1 MPSFVNP
8 IHTNANAL
16 NSGTKNEV
24 KDTKNAPK
32 SASKDFNKIL
42 NQKISKDKTAPK
54 ENPNALKATP
64 KDAKEDAKELEKTP
78 TPHHQHAQNLA
89 KDQQAPTLKDLLN
102 HKKTTAS
109 HEAQHE
115 THEPTLKDLLNHKKT
130 TASHEAQ
137 HETHEMHETNPKTPN
152 ETLNKNEKKPNGV
165 ASNAHQA
172 NLTNKNPLTPTNH
185 ANNAIKNPTA
195 PTHNAKEPK
204 TLKDIHALSQ
214 KHDLNAS
221 NIQVGTPLEKKETPL
236 NASDQLALKTTQTSI
251 NHTLAKND
259 SKNTANLS
267 SVLQSLEKK
276 ESHNKERT
284 TPPSNEKKTPP
295 LREALQMNAI
305 KRDKTLSK
313 KKPEKT
319 PTKTQTT
326 AATPENAPKIPLKTP
341 PLMPLIGANPPN
353 DNAPTPLEKEEK
365 AKEVSENKEKTK
377 ESNNSAQS
385 AQNAQASDKTS
396 ENKSAAPK
404 ETIKHFTQQLKQ
416 EIQEYKPPM
425 SRISMDLFPKELGK
439 VEVTIQKVGK
449 NLKVSV
455 ISHNNSLQTFLDN
468 QQDLKNS
475 LNALGFEGVDLS
487 FSQDSSK
494 EQPKEP
500 LREPFKEQESTP
512 LKENALKS
520 YQENTDNENK
530 ETSMQI
536 TLYA

>member
-1 MPSFVNP
+1 MPSPVNP
-8 IHTNANAL
+8 IHTNTNAL
-16 NSGTKNEV
+16 NGGAKNEV

-32 SASKDFNKIL
+32 STSKDFSKIL

-54 ENPNALKATP
+54 ESPNHSAL
-64 KDAKEDAKELEKTP
+64 KDAKALEKTP
-78 TPHHQHAQNLA
+78 TLNHQHAQNLA

-102 HKKTTAS
+102 HQKTTAP
-109 HEAQHE
+109 HETQHE
-115 THEPTLKDLLNHKKT
+115 THEAN
-130 TASHEAQ
+130 
-137 HETHEMHETNPKTPN
+137 ETNPKTPN
-152 ETLNKNEKKPNGV
+152 ETLNKNEKKPNEV
-165 ASNAHQA
+165 ASNAHQT
-172 NLTNKNPLTPTNH
+172 NLPNKNPITPTNH
-185 ANNAIKNPTA
+185 ANNANKTPTT

-204 TLKDIHALSQ
+204 TLKDIQTLSQ

-221 NIQVGTPLEKKETPL
+221 NIQAATTPENKNPL
-236 NASDQLALKTTQTSI
+236 NASDQLALKTTQTPT

-259 SKNTANLS
+259 AKNTANLS

-276 ESHNKERT
+276 ESQNKEHAN
-284 TPPSNEKKTPP
+284 PQNSEKKTPP
-295 LREALQMNAI
+295 LKEALQMNAI

-313 KKPEKT
+313 KNSEKT
-319 PTKTQTT
+319 PTKTQAKNQPT
-326 AATPENAPKIPLKTP
+326 APSATPENAPKIPLKTP
-341 PLMPLIGANPPN
+341 PLMPLIGANPPPN
-353 DNAPTPLEKEEK
+353 DNIPTPLEKEEK
-365 AKEVSENKEKTK
+365 TKEISDNKEKTK
-377 ESNNSAQS
+377 ETNSNAQS
-385 AQNAQASDKTS
+385 AQNTQVSDKTS
-396 ENKSAAPK
+396 DNKSIAPK
-404 ETIKHFTQQLKQ
+404 ETIKHFAQQLKQ

-425 SRISMDLFPKELGK
+425 SKISMDLFPKELGK

-494 EQPKEP
+494 EQQAPKDQP
-500 LREPFKEQESTP
+500 KEPFKEQELTP
-512 LKENALKS
+512 LKESVLKS
-520 YQENTDNENK
+520 YQENTDHENQ

>member
-1 MPSFVNP
+1 MPSPVNP
-8 IHTNANAL
+8 IHTNASANASTL
-16 NSGTKNEV
+16 INSGAKKE
-24 KDTKNAPK
+24 DTKNAPK
-32 SASKDFNKIL
+32 SASKDFSKIL
-42 NQKISKDKTAPK
+42 NQKISKDKTASK
-54 ENPNALKATP
+54 EDPNALKATP
-64 KDAKEDAKELEKTP
+64 KDAKENAKTLEKTP
-78 TPHHQHAQNLA
+78 TLPYQHAQNPA
-89 KDQQAPTLKDLLN
+89 KDQQAHTLKDWLN

-115 THEPTLKDLLNHKKT
+115 THE
-130 TASHEAQ
+130 
-137 HETHEMHETNPKTPN
+137 HETNPKTPN
-152 ETLNKNEKKPNGV
+152 ETLNKNGKKPNEV
-165 ASNAHQA
+165 TSNAHQT
-172 NLTNKNPLTPTNH
+172 NLPNKNPITPNH
-185 ANNAIKNPTA
+185 ANKTPTT
-195 PTHNAKEPK
+195 PTHSAKEPK
-204 TLKDIHALSQ
+204 TLKDIQTLSQ

-221 NIQVGTPLEKKETPL
+221 NIQAATTPENKTPL
-236 NASDQLALKTTQTSI
+236 NASDHLALKTTQTPT
-251 NHTLAKND
+251 NHTLTKND
-259 SKNTANLS
+259 AKNTANLS

-276 ESHNKERT
+276 EPQNKEHA
-284 TPPSNEKKTPP
+284 TPQNNEKKTPP
-295 LREALQMNAI
+295 LKEALQMNAI

-319 PTKTQTT
+319 PIHAKTQIATPS
-326 AATPENAPKIPLKTP
+326 ATPENTPKIPLKTP
-341 PLMPLIGANPPN
+341 PLMPLIGANPPPN
-353 DNAPTPLEKEEK
+353 DNIPTPLEKEEK
-365 AKEVSENKEKTK
+365 TQEVSDNKEKTK
-377 ESNNSAQS
+377 ETNSSAQS
-385 AQNAQASDKTS
+385 AQNTQASDKIS
-396 ENKSAAPK
+396 DNKSIAPK

-439 VEVTIQKVGK
+439 VEVTIQKMGK

-494 EQPKEP
+494 EQEKEQ
-500 LREPFKEQESTP
+500 LRELFKEQESSP

-520 YQENTDNENK
+520 YQENTDHENQ

>member
-1 MPSFVNP
+1 MPSPVNP

-16 NSGTKNEV
+16 NSGAKNEV

-32 SASKDFNKIL
+32 SASKDFSKIL
-42 NQKISKDKTAPK
+42 NQKISKDKTASK
-54 ENPNALKATP
+54 ENPSTLKDTP
-64 KDAKEDAKELEKTP
+64 KDAKALEKTP
-78 TPHHQHAQNLA
+78 TLPHQHAQNPA
-89 KDQQAPTLKDLLN
+89 KDQQAPTLKDWLN
-102 HKKTTAS
+102 HQKTTAP
-109 HEAQHE
+109 HETQHE
-115 THEPTLKDLLNHKKT
+115 THEAN
-130 TASHEAQ
+130 
-137 HETHEMHETNPKTPN
+137 ETNPKTPN
-152 ETLNKNEKKPNGV
+152 ETLNKNGKKPNGV
-165 ASNAHQA
+165 TSNAHQT
-172 NLTNKNPLTPTNH
+172 NLPNKNPITPNH
-185 ANNAIKNPTA
+185 ANNAIKTPTT

-204 TLKDIHALSQ
+204 TLKDIQTLSQ

-221 NIQVGTPLEKKETPL
+221 NIQAATTPENKTPL
-236 NASDQLALKTTQTSI
+236 NASDQLALKTTPKNPTTNPTTI
-251 NHTLAKND
+251 KND
-259 SKNTANLS
+259 AKNTANLS

-276 ESHNKERT
+276 DPHNKEHA
-284 TPPSNEKKTPP
+284 TPPNNEKKTPP
-295 LREALQMNAI
+295 LKEALEMNAI

-319 PTKTQTT
+319 PIHAKTQTT
-326 AATPENAPKIPLKTP
+326 APSIVPENAPKIPLKTP
-341 PLMPLIGANPPN
+341 PLMPLTGANPPN
-353 DNAPTPLEKEEK
+353 DNIPTPLEKEETT
-365 AKEVSENKEKTK
+365 KEVSENKEKAK
-377 ESNNSAQS
+377 ETNNSAQS

-396 ENKSAAPK
+396 ENKSVTPK

-439 VEVTIQKVGK
+439 VEVIIQKVGK

-494 EQPKEP
+494 EQPKEQ
-500 LREPFKEQESTP
+500 LRELFKEQESSP
-512 LKENALKS
+512 LKESVLKS
-520 YQENTDNENK
+520 YQENTDHENK

>member
-8 IHTNANAL
+8 IHTNASTNANANTNAL
-16 NSGTKNEV
+16 INSGAKSGV

-32 SASKDFNKIL
+32 SASKDFSKIL

-54 ENPNALKATP
+54 ENPNALKASP
-64 KDAKEDAKELEKTP
+64 KDTKEDAKELEKTP
-78 TPHHQHAQNLA
+78 TPHHQHAQNLV

-115 THEPTLKDLLNHKKT
+115 MHEN
-130 TASHEAQ
+130 
-137 HETHEMHETNPKTPN
+137 HETNPKTPN
-152 ETLNKNEKKPNGV
+152 ETLNKNEKKPNEV
-165 ASNAHQA
+165 ASNAHQT
-172 NLTNKNPLTPTNH
+172 NLPNKNPLTPTNH
-185 ANNAIKNPTA
+185 AIKNPTA
-195 PTHNAKEPK
+195 PTHNAKDPK
-204 TLKDIHALSQ
+204 TLKDIQTLSQ

-221 NIQVGTPLEKKETPL
+221 NIQAATTPENKNPL
-236 NASDQLALKTTQTSI
+236 NASDHLALKTTQTPT
-251 NHTLAKND
+251 NQTLAKND
-259 SKNTANLS
+259 AKNTANLS

-276 ESHNKERT
+276 EPHNKEHA
-284 TPPSNEKKTPP
+284 TPQNNEKKTPP
-295 LREALQMNAI
+295 LKEALQMNAI

-326 AATPENAPKIPLKTP
+326 AQAATPENAPKIPLKTP
-341 PLMPLIGANPPN
+341 PLMPLIGANPPPN
-353 DNAPTPLEKEEK
+353 DNIPTPLEK
-365 AKEVSENKEKTK
+365 KETTKEASDNKEKTK
-377 ESNNSAQS
+377 ETNSS
-385 AQNAQASDKTS
+385 AQNAQNTQASDKTS
-396 ENKSAAPK
+396 DNKSIAPK
-404 ETIKHFTQQLKQ
+404 EMIKHFTQQLKQ

-494 EQPKEP
+494 EQPKEQ

>member
-8 IHTNANAL
+8 IHTNTNASAL
-16 NSGTKNEV
+16 NSGAKNGV
-24 KDTKNAPK
+24 KDTKNDPK
-32 SASKDFNKIL
+32 SASKDFSKIL

-64 KDAKEDAKELEKTP
+64 KDTKENAKELEKTP

-115 THEPTLKDLLNHKKT
+115 IHKN
-130 TASHEAQ
+130 
-137 HETHEMHETNPKTPN
+137 HETNPKTPN
-152 ETLNKNEKKPNGV
+152 ETLNKNEKKPNEITSSV
-165 ASNAHQA
+165 HQT

-185 ANNAIKNPTA
+185 AIKSPAT
-195 PTHNAKEPK
+195 PTHNAKDPK
-204 TLKDIHALSQ
+204 TLKDIQTLSQ

-221 NIQVGTPLEKKETPL
+221 NIQVSAPLEKKETPL

-259 SKNTANLS
+259 AKNTANLS

-276 ESHNKERT
+276 ESHNKEHA

-313 KKPEKT
+313 KKSEKT

-326 AATPENAPKIPLKTP
+326 APSATPENAPKIPLKTP

-353 DNAPTPLEKEEK
+353 DNAPTLLEKEEK
-365 AKEVSENKEKTK
+365 TKEVSENKEKTK

-385 AQNAQASDKTS
+385 AQNTQASDKTS

-500 LREPFKEQESTP
+500 LRESFKEQELTP

>member
-1 MPSFVNP
+1 MPSPINP
-8 IHTNANAL
+8 IHTNTNANAL
-16 NSGTKNEV
+16 NSGAKNE
-24 KDTKNAPK
+24 DTKNAPK
-32 SASKDFNKIL
+32 SASKDFSKIL

-64 KDAKEDAKELEKTP
+64 KNAKEGAKEDAKKLEKTP

-109 HEAQHE
+109 HEAQNE
-115 THEPTLKDLLNHKKT
+115 THEN
-130 TASHEAQ
+130 
-137 HETHEMHETNPKTPN
+137 HETNPKTPN

-165 ASNAHQA
+165 ASGAHQA

-195 PTHNAKEPK
+195 PTHNAKDPK
-204 TLKDIHALSQ
+204 TLKDIQTLSQ

-236 NASDQLALKTTQTSI
+236 NASDQLALKTMQTSI

-326 AATPENAPKIPLKTP
+326 AQAATPENAPKIPLKTP

-377 ESNNSAQS
+377 ESTNS
-385 AQNAQASDKTS
+385 AQNAQNIQASDKAS

-416 EIQEYKPPM
+416 EIQEYKPPI

-494 EQPKEP
+494 EQPKEQ
-500 LREPFKEQESTP
+500 LRESFKEQESTP

>member
-1 MPSFVNP
+1 MPSPVNP
-8 IHTNANAL
+8 IHTNASANTNAL
-16 NSGTKNEV
+16 NSGAKNE
-24 KDTKNAPK
+24 DTKNAPK
-32 SASKDFNKIL
+32 SASKDFSKIL

-64 KDAKEDAKELEKTP
+64 QDAKEGAKEDAKKLEKTP
-78 TPHHQHAQNLA
+78 TLHPQHAKDFA

-102 HKKTTAS
+102 HQKTTAS

-115 THEPTLKDLLNHKKT
+115 T
-130 TASHEAQ
+130 
-137 HETHEMHETNPKTPN
+137 HETNPKTPN
-152 ETLNKNEKKPNGV
+152 ETLNKNEKKPNV
-165 ASNAHQA
+165 VTSNAHQA

-195 PTHNAKEPK
+195 PTHNAKESK
-204 TLKDIHALSQ
+204 TLKDIQTLSQ

-221 NIQVGTPLEKKETPL
+221 NIQATTTPENKTPL

-259 SKNTANLS
+259 AKNTANLS

-276 ESHNKERT
+276 ESPNKEHA
-284 TPPSNEKKTPP
+284 TPPNNEKKTPP
-295 LREALQMNAI
+295 LKEALQMNAI

-313 KKPEKT
+313 KKSEKT
-319 PTKTQTT
+319 PTKAQTT
-326 AATPENAPKIPLKTP
+326 APSITPENAPKIPLKTP
-341 PLMPLIGANPPN
+341 PLMPLIGANPPPN
-353 DNAPTPLEKEEK
+353 DNPPTLLEKEETI
-365 AKEVSENKEKTK
+365 KESNDNKEKTK

-396 ENKSAAPK
+396 ENKSVTPK

-425 SRISMDLFPKELGK
+425 SRISMDLFPRELGK
-439 VEVTIQKVGK
+439 VEVVIQKVGK

-494 EQPKEP
+494 EQPKEQ
-500 LREPFKEQESTP
+500 LRELFKEQELTP

-520 YQENTDNENK
+520 YQENTDHENQ

>member
-1 MPSFVNP
+1 MPSPVNP
-8 IHTNANAL
+8 IHTNASAL
-16 NSGTKNEV
+16 NSGAKNEV

-32 SASKDFNKIL
+32 SASKDFSKIL

-54 ENPNALKATP
+54 ESPNPNALKATP
-64 KDAKEDAKELEKTP
+64 KDAKEDAKALEKNP
-78 TPHHQHAQNLA
+78 TLPYQHAQNLA
-89 KDQQAPTLKDLLN
+89 KDQQAPTLKDWLN

-115 THEPTLKDLLNHKKT
+115 THEAN
-130 TASHEAQ
+130 
-137 HETHEMHETNPKTPN
+137 ETNPKTPN
-152 ETLNKNEKKPNGV
+152 ETLNKNGKKPNGV
-165 ASNAHQA
+165 TSNAHQT

-185 ANNAIKNPTA
+185 ANHDIKTPTT

-204 TLKDIHALSQ
+204 TLKDIQTLSQ

-221 NIQVGTPLEKKETPL
+221 NIQATTTPENKTPL
-236 NASDQLALKTTQTSI
+236 NASDHLALKTTQTPT

-259 SKNTANLS
+259 AKNTANLS

-276 ESHNKERT
+276 EPQNKEHT
-284 TPPSNEKKTPP
+284 IPQNNEKKTPP
-295 LREALQMNAI
+295 LKEALQMNAI

-326 AATPENAPKIPLKTP
+326 APSITPENAPKIPLKTP
-341 PLMPLIGANPPN
+341 PLMPLIGANPPPN
-353 DNAPTPLEKEEK
+353 DNIPTPLEKEETTKEASDNKEK
-365 AKEVSENKEKTK
+365 AKETNS
-377 ESNNSAQS
+377 SAQS

-396 ENKSAAPK
+396 ENKSTAPK

-494 EQPKEP
+494 EQQASKDQPKE
-500 LREPFKEQESTP
+500 LFKEQELTP

-520 YQENTDNENK
+520 YQENTDNENQ

>member
-1 MPSFVNP
+1 MPSPINP
-8 IHTNANAL
+8 IHTNASTNANANASTL
-16 NSGTKNEV
+16 INSGAKNGV

-32 SASKDFNKIL
+32 SASKDFSKIL

-54 ENPNALKATP
+54 ENPSALKATP
-64 KDAKEDAKELEKTP
+64 KNSKEGAKEDAKELEKTP
-78 TPHHQHAQNLA
+78 TPHPQHAQNLA

-115 THEPTLKDLLNHKKT
+115 IHKN
-130 TASHEAQ
+130 
-137 HETHEMHETNPKTPN
+137 HETNPKTPN

-165 ASNAHQA
+165 ASSAHQA

-195 PTHNAKEPK
+195 LTHNAKDSK
-204 TLKDIHALSQ
+204 TLKDIQTLSQ

-221 NIQVGTPLEKKETPL
+221 NIQVSAPLEKKETPL

-259 SKNTANLS
+259 AKNTANLS

-319 PTKTQTT
+319 PTKTQTI
-326 AATPENAPKIPLKTP
+326 AQAVTPENAPKIPLKTP

-365 AKEVSENKEKTK
+365 TKEVSENKEKTK
-377 ESNNSAQS
+377 ESTNSTQS
-385 AQNAQASDKTS
+385 VQNAQASDKAS

-500 LREPFKEQESTP
+500 LRESFKDQELTP

>member
-1 MPSFVNP
+1 MPSPVNP

-16 NSGTKNEV
+16 NSGAKNEV

-32 SASKDFNKIL
+32 SASKDFSKIL
-42 NQKISKDKTAPK
+42 NQKISKDKTASK
-54 ENPNALKATP
+54 EDPNASKVTP
-64 KDAKEDAKELEKTP
+64 KDAKTLEKTP
-78 TPHHQHAQNLA
+78 TLPHQHAQNLA
-89 KDQQAPTLKDLLN
+89 KDQQAPTLKDMLN
-102 HKKTTAS
+102 HPKTTAP
-109 HEAQHE
+109 HETQHE
-115 THEPTLKDLLNHKKT
+115 THEAN
-130 TASHEAQ
+130 
-137 HETHEMHETNPKTPN
+137 ETNPKTPN
-152 ETLNKNEKKPNGV
+152 ETLNKNEKKPNEV
-165 ASNAHQA
+165 TSNAHQT
-172 NLTNKNPLTPTNH
+172 NLPSKNPITPTNR
-185 ANNAIKNPTA
+185 ANNTIKTPTT
-195 PTHNAKEPK
+195 PTHNAKDPK
-204 TLKDIHALSQ
+204 TLKDIQTLSQ

-221 NIQVGTPLEKKETPL
+221 NIQAATTPENKTPL
-236 NASDQLALKTTQTSI
+236 NASDHLALKTTQTPT

-259 SKNTANLS
+259 AKNTANLS

-276 ESHNKERT
+276 ESHNKEHAN
-284 TPPSNEKKTPP
+284 PQNNEKKTPP
-295 LREALQMNAI
+295 LKEALQMNAI

-326 AATPENAPKIPLKTP
+326 APSITPENAPKIPLKTP

-353 DNAPTPLEKEEK
+353 DNPPTPLEKEEK
-365 AKEVSENKEKTK
+365 TKEISDNKEKTK
-377 ESNNSAQS
+377 ETNSNAQS
-385 AQNAQASDKTS
+385 AQNTQASDKTS
-396 ENKSAAPK
+396 ENKSVTPK

-439 VEVTIQKVGK
+439 VEVIIQKVGK

-494 EQPKEP
+494 EQPKEQ
-500 LREPFKEQESTP
+500 LRELFKEQESTP

-520 YQENTDNENK
+520 YQENTDHENK

>member
-1 MPSFVNP
+1 MPSPVNP
-8 IHTNANAL
+8 IHTNASTNANAL
-16 NSGTKNEV
+16 NSGAKNEV
-24 KDTKNAPK
+24 KDAKNAPK
-32 SASKDFNKIL
+32 SASKDFSKIL

-54 ENPNALKATP
+54 ESPNPNALKATP
-64 KDAKEDAKELEKTP
+64 KDAKEDAKALEKTP
-78 TPHHQHAQNLA
+78 TPQPPHAQNPA
-89 KDQQAPTLKDLLN
+89 KDQQAPTLKDWLN
-102 HKKTTAS
+102 HKKTS

-115 THEPTLKDLLNHKKT
+115 THEY
-130 TASHEAQ
+130 
-137 HETHEMHETNPKTPN
+137 ETNPKTPN
-152 ETLNKNEKKPNGV
+152 ETLNKNEKKSNGV
-165 ASNAHQA
+165 TSNAHQT
-172 NLTNKNPLTPTNH
+172 NLASKNPLTPTNH
-185 ANNAIKNPTA
+185 ANNAIKTPTT

-204 TLKDIHALSQ
+204 TLKDIQTLSQ

-221 NIQVGTPLEKKETPL
+221 NIQAATTPENKTPL
-236 NASDQLALKTTQTSI
+236 NASDHLALKTTQTPT

-259 SKNTANLS
+259 AKNTANLS

-276 ESHNKERT
+276 EAPNKEHA
-284 TPPSNEKKTPP
+284 TPPNNEKKTPP
-295 LREALQMNAI
+295 LKEALQMNAI

-319 PTKTQTT
+319 PIHAKTQTT
-326 AATPENAPKIPLKTP
+326 AQATTPENAPKIPLKTP
-341 PLMPLIGANPPN
+341 PLMPLTGANPPPN
-353 DNAPTPLEKEEK
+353 DNIPTPLEKEEK
-365 AKEVSENKEKTK
+365 TQEISDNKEKTK
-377 ESNNSAQS
+377 ETNSSAQS
-385 AQNAQASDKTS
+385 AQNTQASDKTS
-396 ENKSAAPK
+396 DNKSIAPK

-425 SRISMDLFPKELGK
+425 SKISMDLFPKELGK
-439 VEVTIQKVGK
+439 VEVIIQKVGK

-494 EQPKEP
+494 EQQAPKDQP
-500 LREPFKEQESTP
+500 KEPFKEQELSP

-520 YQENTDNENK
+520 YQENTDNEHQ

>member
-1 MPSFVNP
+1 MPSPINP

-16 NSGTKNEV
+16 NSGAKNE
-24 KDTKNAPK
+24 DTKNAPK
-32 SASKDFNKIL
+32 SASKDFSKIL
-42 NQKISKDKTAPK
+42 NQKISKDKTASK
-54 ENPNALKATP
+54 EDPNASKVTP
-64 KDAKEDAKELEKTP
+64 KDAKALEKTP
-78 TPHHQHAQNLA
+78 TLPHQHAQDFA
-89 KDQQAPTLKDLLN
+89 KDQQAPTLKDWLN

-115 THEPTLKDLLNHKKT
+115 IHEN
-130 TASHEAQ
+130 
-137 HETHEMHETNPKTPN
+137 HETNPKTPN

-165 ASNAHQA
+165 ISNAHQA

-185 ANNAIKNPTA
+185 AIKNPTA
-195 PTHNAKEPK
+195 PTHNAKDPK
-204 TLKDIHALSQ
+204 TLKDIQTLSQ

-221 NIQVGTPLEKKETPL
+221 NIQATTPLEKKETPL
-236 NASDQLALKTTQTSI
+236 KTSDQLALKTMQTSI

-259 SKNTANLS
+259 TKNTANLS

-326 AATPENAPKIPLKTP
+326 AQAVTPENAPKIPLKTP

-365 AKEVSENKEKTK
+365 TKEASENKEKTK
-377 ESNNSAQS
+377 ESTNSTQNT
-385 AQNAQASDKTS
+385 QNAQSSDKTS
-396 ENKSAAPK
+396 DKSTTPK

-439 VEVTIQKVGK
+439 VEVVIQKVGK

-475 LNALGFEGVDLS
+475 LNALGFDGVDLS

-494 EQPKEP
+494 EQPKEQ

>member
-1 MPSFVNP
+1 MPSPVNP
-8 IHTNANAL
+8 LHTNANAL
-16 NSGTKNEV
+16 NGGAKNEV
-24 KDTKNAPK
+24 KDAKNAPK
-32 SASKDFNKIL
+32 SASKDFSKIL

-54 ENPNALKATP
+54 ESPNHSTLKDAP
-64 KDAKEDAKELEKTP
+64 KDAKALEKTP
-78 TPHHQHAQNLA
+78 TLPYQHAQNLA
-89 KDQQAPTLKDLLN
+89 KDQQAPTLKDWLN
-102 HKKTTAS
+102 HPKTHPTAP

-115 THEPTLKDLLNHKKT
+115 THEAN
-130 TASHEAQ
+130 
-137 HETHEMHETNPKTPN
+137 ETDPKTPN
-152 ETLNKNEKKPNGV
+152 ETLSKNEKKPNEV
-165 ASNAHQA
+165 TSNAHQA
-172 NLTNKNPLTPTNH
+172 NLTNKNPITPNH
-185 ANNAIKNPTA
+185 ANNANNANKTPTT
-195 PTHNAKEPK
+195 PTHSSKEPK
-204 TLKDIHALSQ
+204 TLKDIQTLSQ

-221 NIQVGTPLEKKETPL
+221 NIQAAALLEKKETPL
-236 NASDQLALKTTQTSI
+236 SANDHLALKTTQASI
-251 NHTLAKND
+251 NHTPAKND
-259 SKNTANLS
+259 AKNTANLS

-276 ESHNKERT
+276 EPQNKEHAN
-284 TPPSNEKKTPP
+284 PQNSEKKTPP
-295 LREALQMNAI
+295 LKEALQMNAI

-319 PTKTQTT
+319 PIHAKTQTT
-326 AATPENAPKIPLKTP
+326 APSATPENAPKIPLKML

-365 AKEVSENKEKTK
+365 TKEVSENKEKTK
-377 ESNNSAQS
+377 ETNNSAQS
-385 AQNAQASDKTS
+385 AQNTQASDKTS
-396 ENKSAAPK
+396 ENKSIAPK
-404 ETIKHFTQQLKQ
+404 ETIKHFAQQLKQ

-425 SRISMDLFPKELGK
+425 SKISMDLFPKELGK

-494 EQPKEP
+494 EQPKEQP
-500 LREPFKEQESTP
+500 KESFKEQELTP

-520 YQENTDNENK
+520 YQENTDHEHQ

>member
-1 MPSFVNP
+1 MPSPVNP

-16 NSGTKNEV
+16 NSGAKNEV
-24 KDTKNAPK
+24 KDAKNAPK
-32 SASKDFNKIL
+32 SASKDFSKIL

-64 KDAKEDAKELEKTP
+64 QDAKENAKALEKTP
-78 TPHHQHAQNLA
+78 TLNHQHAQNPA
-89 KDQQAPTLKDLLN
+89 KDQQAPTLKDWLN
-102 HKKTTAS
+102 HQKTTAS

-115 THEPTLKDLLNHKKT
+115 THEAN
-130 TASHEAQ
+130 
-137 HETHEMHETNPKTPN
+137 ETNPKTPN
-152 ETLNKNEKKPNGV
+152 ETLNKNGKKPNEV
-165 ASNAHQA
+165 TSSAHQA

-195 PTHNAKEPK
+195 PTHNAKDPK
-204 TLKDIHALSQ
+204 TLKDIQTLSQ

-221 NIQVGTPLEKKETPL
+221 NIQAATTLENKTPL

-259 SKNTANLS
+259 AKNTANLS

-276 ESHNKERT
+276 ESHNKERA
-284 TPPSNEKKTPP
+284 TPPNNEKKTPP
-295 LREALQMNAI
+295 LKEALPMNAI

-313 KKPEKT
+313 KKSEKT
-319 PTKTQTT
+319 QTKTQTT
-326 AATPENAPKIPLKTP
+326 APSIAPENAPKIPLKTP
-341 PLMPLIGANPPN
+341 PLMPLIGANPPLN
-353 DNAPTPLEKEEK
+353 DNPPTLLEKEEK
-365 AKEVSENKEKTK
+365 TQEASDNKEKAK
-377 ESNNSAQS
+377 ETSNSAQS
-385 AQNAQASDKTS
+385 AQNAQASDKAS
-396 ENKSAAPK
+396 ENKNTAPK

-439 VEVTIQKVGK
+439 VEVVIQKVGK

-494 EQPKEP
+494 EQPKEQ
-500 LREPFKEQESTP
+500 LRELFKEQESSP

-520 YQENTDNENK
+520 YQENTDNENQ

-536 TLYA
+536 TLYAWF

>member
-1 MPSFVNP
+1 MPSPVNP

-16 NSGTKNEV
+16 NGGAKNEV
-24 KDTKNAPK
+24 KDAKNAPK
-32 SASKDFNKIL
+32 STSKDFSKIL

-64 KDAKEDAKELEKTP
+64 KDAKENAKTLEKTP
-78 TPHHQHAQNLA
+78 TPTHQHAQNLA
-89 KDQQAPTLKDLLN
+89 KDQQAPTLKDWLN
-102 HKKTTAS
+102 HKKTTVS
-109 HEAQHE
+109 HETQHE
-115 THEPTLKDLLNHKKT
+115 THEAN
-130 TASHEAQ
+130 
-137 HETHEMHETNPKTPN
+137 ETNPKTPN

-165 ASNAHQA
+165 TSNAHQT
-172 NLTNKNPLTPTNH
+172 NLPNKNPITPTNH
-185 ANNAIKNPTA
+185 ANNAIKNPTT

-204 TLKDIHALSQ
+204 TLKDIQALSQ

-221 NIQVGTPLEKKETPL
+221 NIQAATTPENKTPL
-236 NASDQLALKTTQTSI
+236 NASDQLALKTTQTPT

-259 SKNTANLS
+259 AKNTANLS

-276 ESHNKERT
+276 EAQNKEHT
-284 TPPSNEKKTPP
+284 NPLNNEKKTPP
-295 LREALQMNAI
+295 LKEALQMNAI

-313 KKPEKT
+313 KKSEKT
-319 PTKTQTT
+319 QTKTQTT
-326 AATPENAPKIPLKTP
+326 APSIAPENAPKIPLKTP
-341 PLMPLIGANPPN
+341 PLMPLIGANPPPN
-353 DNAPTPLEKEEK
+353 DNIPTPLEKEETTKEVSDNKEK
-365 AKEVSENKEKTK
+365 AKETS
-377 ESNNSAQS
+377 SSAQS

-396 ENKSAAPK
+396 ENKSVTPK

-439 VEVTIQKVGK
+439 VEVIIQKVGK

-494 EQPKEP
+494 EQPKEQ
-500 LREPFKEQESTP
+500 LRELFKEQESSP
-512 LKENALKS
+512 LRENALKS
-520 YQENTDNENK
+520 YQENTDHENQ

>member
-1 MPSFVNP
+1 MPSPVNP
-8 IHTNANAL
+8 IHTNASAL
-16 NSGTKNEV
+16 NSGAKNEV

-32 SASKDFNKIL
+32 SASKDFSKIL

-54 ENPNALKATP
+54 ENPNALKTTP
-64 KDAKEDAKELEKTP
+64 KNSKEGAKEDAKKLEKTP
-78 TPHHQHAQNLA
+78 TLQPQHAQNPA
-89 KDQQAPTLKDLLN
+89 KDQQAPTLKDWLN

-115 THEPTLKDLLNHKKT
+115 KN
-130 TASHEAQ
+130 
-137 HETHEMHETNPKTPN
+137 HETNPKTPN

-165 ASNAHQA
+165 ISNAHQI
-172 NLTNKNPLTPTNH
+172 NLPSKNPITPTNR
-185 ANNAIKNPTA
+185 ANNAIKTSTT
-195 PTHNAKEPK
+195 PTHNAKDPK
-204 TLKDIHALSQ
+204 TLKDIQVLSQ

-221 NIQVGTPLEKKETPL
+221 NIQAATTPENKNPL
-236 NASDQLALKTTQTSI
+236 NASDQLALKTTQAPT
-251 NHTLAKND
+251 NNTLAKND
-259 SKNTANLS
+259 AKNTANLS

-276 ESHNKERT
+276 EPHNKEHAN
-284 TPPSNEKKTPP
+284 PQNNEKKTPP
-295 LREALQMNAI
+295 LKEALQMNAI

-319 PTKTQTT
+319 PTKAQTT
-326 AATPENAPKIPLKTP
+326 APSITPENAPKIPLKTP
-341 PLMPLIGANPPN
+341 PLMPLIGANPPPN
-353 DNAPTPLEKEEK
+353 DNPPTPLEKEETT
-365 AKEVSENKEKTK
+365 KEASDNNKEKTK

-385 AQNAQASDKTS
+385 AQNAQVSDKTS
-396 ENKSAAPK
+396 ENKSTTPK

-439 VEVTIQKVGK
+439 VEVVIQKVGK

-494 EQPKEP
+494 EQPKEQP
-500 LREPFKEQESTP
+500 KEQLRELFKEQESSP

-520 YQENTDNENK
+520 YQENTDNENQ

>member
-8 IHTNANAL
+8 IHTNASANANAL
-16 NSGTKNEV
+16 NGGAKNEV
-24 KDTKNAPK
+24 KEAKNAPK
-32 SASKDFNKIL
+32 SASKDFSKIL
-42 NQKISKDKTAPK
+42 NQKISKDKSAPK
-54 ENPNALKATP
+54 ENPSALKATP
-64 KDAKEDAKELEKTP
+64 KDTKENAKELEKTP
-78 TPHHQHAQNLA
+78 TPHHQHAQDLA

-102 HKKTTAS
+102 HQKTTVS

-115 THEPTLKDLLNHKKT
+115 T
-130 TASHEAQ
+130 
-137 HETHEMHETNPKTPN
+137 HETNPKTPN

-172 NLTNKNPLTPTNH
+172 NLTNKNSLTPTNH
-185 ANNAIKNPTA
+185 ANKNPTA
-195 PTHNAKEPK
+195 PTHNAKDPK
-204 TLKDIHALSQ
+204 TLKDIQTLSQ

-259 SKNTANLS
+259 AKNTANLS

-284 TPPSNEKKTPP
+284 TLPHNEKKTPP

-305 KRDKTLSK
+305 KKDKTLSK

-319 PTKTQTT
+319 PTKIQTT
-326 AATPENAPKIPLKTP
+326 APSATPENAPKIPLKTL

-365 AKEVSENKEKTK
+365 AKEVGENKEKTK
-377 ESNNSAQS
+377 ESTNSTQS
-385 AQNAQASDKTS
+385 AQNTQANDKTS

-425 SRISMDLFPKELGK
+425 SKISMDLFPKELGK

-494 EQPKEP
+494 EHPKEP
-500 LREPFKEQESTP
+500 LRELFKEQELTP

>member
-1 MPSFVNP
+1 MPSPVNP

-16 NSGTKNEV
+16 NSGAKNE
-24 KDTKNAPK
+24 DTKNAPK
-32 SASKDFNKIL
+32 SASKDFSKIL
-42 NQKISKDKTAPK
+42 NQKISKDKTTPK
-54 ENPNALKATP
+54 EDPNALKATP
-64 KDAKEDAKELEKTP
+64 KDAKEDAKALEKAP
-78 TPHHQHAQNLA
+78 TPHHQHAQNPA
-89 KDQQAPTLKDLLN
+89 KDQQAPTLKDWLN

-115 THEPTLKDLLNHKKT
+115 KN
-130 TASHEAQ
+130 
-137 HETHEMHETNPKTPN
+137 HETNPKTPN

-165 ASNAHQA
+165 TSNAHQT
-172 NLTNKNPLTPTNH
+172 NLPNKNPITPTNH

-195 PTHNAKEPK
+195 PTHNAKESK
-204 TLKDIHALSQ
+204 TLKDIQTLSQ

-221 NIQVGTPLEKKETPL
+221 NIQAATTPENKTPL
-236 NASDQLALKTTQTSI
+236 NASDQLALKTTQTPT

-259 SKNTANLS
+259 AKNTANLS

-276 ESHNKERT
+276 ESHNKEHAN
-284 TPPSNEKKTPP
+284 PQNNEKKTPP
-295 LREALQMNAI
+295 LKEALQMNAI

-319 PTKTQTT
+319 QTKTQTT
-326 AATPENAPKIPLKTP
+326 APSIALENAPKIPLKTP

-353 DNAPTPLEKEEK
+353 DNPPTLLEKEETTKEVSDNKEK
-365 AKEVSENKEKTK
+365 AKETS
-377 ESNNSAQS
+377 SSAQS
-385 AQNAQASDKTS
+385 AQNTQASDKTS
-396 ENKSAAPK
+396 DNKSIAPK

-425 SRISMDLFPKELGK
+425 SKISMDLFPKELGK
-439 VEVTIQKVGK
+439 VEITIQKMGK

-494 EQPKEP
+494 EQEKEP
-500 LREPFKEQESTP
+500 FKEPFKEQELTP

-520 YQENTDNENK
+520 YQENTDHENK

>member
-1 MPSFVNP
+1 MPSPVNP

-16 NSGTKNEV
+16 NSGAKNE
-24 KDTKNAPK
+24 DAKNAPK
-32 SASKDFNKIL
+32 SASKDFSKIL

-64 KDAKEDAKELEKTP
+64 QDAKENAKEDAKTLEKTLP
-78 TPHHQHAQNLA
+78 HQHAQNPA
-89 KDQQAPTLKDLLN
+89 KDQQAPTLKDWLN

-109 HEAQHE
+109 HEAQQ
-115 THEPTLKDLLNHKKT
+115 KN
-130 TASHEAQ
+130 
-137 HETHEMHETNPKTPN
+137 HETNPKTPN
-152 ETLNKNEKKPNGV
+152 ETLNKNEKKSNGV
-165 ASNAHQA
+165 TSNAHQT
-172 NLTNKNPLTPTNH
+172 NLASKNPITPTNH
-185 ANNAIKNPTA
+185 AIKNPTA
-195 PTHNAKEPK
+195 PTHNAKDPK
-204 TLKDIHALSQ
+204 TLKDIQTLSQ

-221 NIQVGTPLEKKETPL
+221 NIQATTTPENKTPL
-236 NASDQLALKTTQTSI
+236 NASDHLALKTTQTPI
-251 NHTLAKND
+251 NNTLAKND
-259 SKNTANLS
+259 AKNTANLS

-276 ESHNKERT
+276 EPHNKEHAN
-284 TPPSNEKKTPP
+284 PQNNEKKTPP
-295 LREALQMNAI
+295 LKEALQMNAI

-319 PTKTQTT
+319 PIHAKTQTT
-326 AATPENAPKIPLKTP
+326 APSIAPENAPKIPLKTP
-341 PLMPLIGANPPN
+341 PLMPLIGANPPPN
-353 DNAPTPLEKEEK
+353 DNIPTPLEKEETTKEASDNKEK
-365 AKEVSENKEKTK
+365 AKETS
-377 ESNNSAQS
+377 SSAQS

-396 ENKSAAPK
+396 ENKSIAPK

-425 SRISMDLFPKELGK
+425 SKISMDLFPKELGK
-439 VEVTIQKVGK
+439 VEVIIQKVGK

-494 EQPKEP
+494 EQPKEQ
-500 LREPFKEQESTP
+500 LRELFKEQELTP

-520 YQENTDNENK
+520 YQENTDNEHK

>member
-16 NSGTKNEV
+16 NSGAKNEG
-24 KDTKNAPK
+24 TKNAPK
-32 SASKDFNKIL
+32 SASKDFSKIL

-54 ENPNALKATP
+54 ENPSALKATP

-89 KDQQAPTLKDLLN
+89 KDQQTPTLKDLLN

-115 THEPTLKDLLNHKKT
+115 MHEN
-130 TASHEAQ
+130 
-137 HETHEMHETNPKTPN
+137 HETNPKTPN

-165 ASNAHQA
+165 TSNAHQA
-172 NLTNKNPLTPTNH
+172 NLTNKNPLTPANH
-185 ANNAIKNPTA
+185 AIKNPTA

-236 NASDQLALKTTQTSI
+236 NASDQLALKTTQTPI
-251 NHTLAKND
+251 NHTLAKD

-276 ESHNKERT
+276 ESHNKEHA
-284 TPPSNEKKTPP
+284 TPPNNEKKTPP
-295 LREALQMNAI
+295 LKEALQMNAI

-319 PTKTQTT
+319 PIHAKSQTT
-326 AATPENAPKIPLKTP
+326 TPSTTPENAPKIPLKTP
-341 PLMPLIGANPPN
+341 PLMPLIGTNPPN

-365 AKEVSENKEKTK
+365 TKEISENKEKTK
-377 ESNNSAQS
+377 ESTNSAQS

-396 ENKSAAPK
+396 ENKSVVPK

-494 EQPKEP
+494 EQPKEQ
-500 LREPFKEQESTP
+500 LRELFKEQESTP

>member
-1 MPSFVNP
+1 MPSPVNP

-16 NSGTKNEV
+16 NSGAKNE
-24 KDTKNAPK
+24 DTKNAPK
-32 SASKDFNKIL
+32 SASKDFSKIL

-54 ENPNALKATP
+54 ESPNPNALKATP
-64 KDAKEDAKELEKTP
+64 KDAKEDAKALEKTLP
-78 TPHHQHAQNLA
+78 HQHAQNPA
-89 KDQQAPTLKDLLN
+89 KNQQAPTLKDWLN
-102 HKKTTAS
+102 PKTTAP

-115 THEPTLKDLLNHKKT
+115 KN
-130 TASHEAQ
+130 
-137 HETHEMHETNPKTPN
+137 HETNPKTPN
-152 ETLNKNEKKPNGV
+152 ETLSKNEKKPNEV
-165 ASNAHQA
+165 TSNAHQT
-172 NLTNKNPLTPTNH
+172 NLPNKNPITPTNR

-195 PTHNAKEPK
+195 PTHNAKDPK
-204 TLKDIHALSQ
+204 TLKDIQTLSQ
-214 KHDLNAS
+214 KHDLNAN
-221 NIQVGTPLEKKETPL
+221 NIQAATTPENKTPL
-236 NASDQLALKTTQTSI
+236 NASDHLALKTTQTPI

-259 SKNTANLS
+259 AKNTANLS

-276 ESHNKERT
+276 EPHNKEHA
-284 TPPSNEKKTPP
+284 TPQNNEKKTPP
-295 LREALQMNAI
+295 LKEALQMNAI

-319 PTKTQTT
+319 PTKAQTT
-326 AATPENAPKIPLKTP
+326 APSIKPENAPKIPLKTP
-341 PLMPLIGANPPN
+341 PLMPLIGANPPPN
-353 DNAPTPLEKEEK
+353 DNIPTPLEKEETT
-365 AKEVSENKEKTK
+365 KEASDNKEKTK
-377 ESNNSAQS
+377 ESSNSAQS

-396 ENKSAAPK
+396 ENKSIAPK

-425 SRISMDLFPKELGK
+425 SKISMDLFPKELGK
-439 VEVTIQKVGK
+439 VEVIIQKVGK

-494 EQPKEP
+494 EQPKDQPKES
-500 LREPFKEQESTP
+500 FKEQELTP

-520 YQENTDNENK
+520 YQENTDHENQ

>member
-1 MPSFVNP
+1 MPSPVNP
-8 IHTNANAL
+8 IHTNANASAL
-16 NSGTKNEV
+16 NNGAKNEV

-32 SASKDFNKIL
+32 SASKDFSKIL
-42 NQKISKDKTAPK
+42 NQKISKDKSAPK
-54 ENPNALKATP
+54 ENPSALKATP
-64 KDAKEDAKELEKTP
+64 KNSKEGAKENAKELEKTP
-78 TPHHQHAQNLA
+78 TPQPQHAQNLA

-102 HKKTTAS
+102 HKKTAAS
-109 HEAQHE
+109 HESQHE
-115 THEPTLKDLLNHKKT
+115 IHKN
-130 TASHEAQ
+130 
-137 HETHEMHETNPKTPN
+137 HETNPKTPN

-185 ANNAIKNPTA
+185 AIKNPTA
-195 PTHNAKEPK
+195 PTHNAKDSK
-204 TLKDIHALSQ
+204 TLKDIQTLSQ

-221 NIQVGTPLEKKETPL
+221 NIQATAPLEKKETPL
-236 NASDQLALKTTQTSI
+236 NASDQLALKTTQAPI

-259 SKNTANLS
+259 AKNTANLS

-276 ESHNKERT
+276 ESQNKERT

-319 PTKTQTT
+319 PIHAKIQTT
-326 AATPENAPKIPLKTP
+326 AQAATPENAPKIPLKTP

-365 AKEVSENKEKTK
+365 TKEASENKEKTK
-377 ESNNSAQS
+377 ESTNSAQN
-385 AQNAQASDKTS
+385 AQNAQASDKTN
-396 ENKSAAPK
+396 ENKSVTPK

-439 VEVTIQKVGK
+439 VEVIIQKVGK

-494 EQPKEP
+494 EQEKEP
-500 LREPFKEQESTP
+500 SREPFKEQESTP

>member
-1 MPSFVNP
+1 MPSPINP

-16 NSGTKNEV
+16 NSGVKNE
-24 KDTKNAPK
+24 DTKNAPK
-32 SASKDFNKIL
+32 SAPKDFSKIL

-54 ENPNALKATP
+54 ESPNALKATP
-64 KDAKEDAKELEKTP
+64 KDAKKDAKALEKTP
-78 TPHHQHAQNLA
+78 TPHHQHAQNPA

-115 THEPTLKDLLNHKKT
+115 I
-130 TASHEAQ
+130 
-137 HETHEMHETNPKTPN
+137 HETHETNPKTPN

-165 ASNAHQA
+165 TSNAHQA
-172 NLTNKNPLTPTNH
+172 NLTHKNLLTPTNN

-221 NIQVGTPLEKKETPL
+221 NIQATTPLEKKETPL
-236 NASDQLALKTTQTSI
+236 NASDQLALKTMQTSI

-259 SKNTANLS
+259 AKNTANLS

-276 ESHNKERT
+276 DPHNKEHA
-284 TPPSNEKKTPP
+284 TPPNNEKKTPP
-295 LREALQMNAI
+295 LKESLPMNAI

-326 AATPENAPKIPLKTP
+326 AQATTPENAPKIPLKTP

-365 AKEVSENKEKTK
+365 TKEISDNKEKTK

-439 VEVTIQKVGK
+439 VEVIIQKVGK

-500 LREPFKEQESTP
+500 FKEPFKEQELTP
-512 LKENALKS
+512 LKENVLKS
-520 YQENTDNENK
+520 YQENTDNESK

>member
-1 MPSFVNP
+1 MPSPVNP

-16 NSGTKNEV
+16 NSGAKNE
-24 KDTKNAPK
+24 DAKNAPK
-32 SASKDFNKIL
+32 SASKDFSKIL

-54 ENPNALKATP
+54 ENPLKATP
-64 KDAKEDAKELEKTP
+64 KDAKEDAKGLEKTP

-89 KDQQAPTLKDLLN
+89 KDQQAPTLKDWLN
-102 HKKTTAS
+102 HKKITAS
-109 HEAQHE
+109 HETQHE
-115 THEPTLKDLLNHKKT
+115 THEAN
-130 TASHEAQ
+130 
-137 HETHEMHETNPKTPN
+137 ETNPKTPN

-165 ASNAHQA
+165 TSNAHQT
-172 NLTNKNPLTPTNH
+172 NLTNKNPITPTNH
-185 ANNAIKNPTA
+185 ANNAIKNPTT
-195 PTHNAKEPK
+195 PTHNAKDPK
-204 TLKDIHALSQ
+204 TLKDIQTLSQ

-221 NIQVGTPLEKKETPL
+221 NIQAATTPENKTPL
-236 NASDQLALKTTQTSI
+236 NASDQLALKTTQTPT
-251 NHTLAKND
+251 NHTFAKND
-259 SKNTANLS
+259 AKNTANLS

-276 ESHNKERT
+276 EPHNKEHAN
-284 TPPSNEKKTPP
+284 PQNNEKKTPP
-295 LREALQMNAI
+295 LKEALQMNAI

-319 PTKTQTT
+319 PTKAQTT
-326 AATPENAPKIPLKTP
+326 APSIAPENAPKIPLKTP
-341 PLMPLIGANPPN
+341 PLMPLIGANPPPN
-353 DNAPTPLEKEEK
+353 NNAPTLLEKEEK
-365 AKEVSENKEKTK
+365 TQEISENKEKTK
-377 ESNNSAQS
+377 ETNNN
-385 AQNAQASDKTS
+385 AQNAQNTQASDKTS
-396 ENKSAAPK
+396 ENKSTAPK

-439 VEVTIQKVGK
+439 VEVIIQKVGK

-494 EQPKEP
+494 EQPKEQ
-500 LREPFKEQESTP
+500 LRELFKEQELTP

-520 YQENTDNENK
+520 YQENTDNEHK

>member
-1 MPSFVNP
+1 MPSPVNP

-16 NSGTKNEV
+16 NSGAKNEV

-32 SASKDFNKIL
+32 SASKDFSKIL

-54 ENPNALKATP
+54 ESPNPNASKVTP
-64 KDAKEDAKELEKTP
+64 KDAKALEKTP
-78 TPHHQHAQNLA
+78 TLPHQHAQDFA

-102 HKKTTAS
+102 HQKTTAS
-109 HEAQHE
+109 HEAQH
-115 THEPTLKDLLNHKKT
+115 KN
-130 TASHEAQ
+130 
-137 HETHEMHETNPKTPN
+137 HETNPKTPN
-152 ETLNKNEKKPNGV
+152 ETLSKNEKKPNEV
-165 ASNAHQA
+165 TSNAHQT
-172 NLTNKNPLTPTNH
+172 NLASKNPITPTNH
-185 ANNAIKNPTA
+185 ANNAIKNPTT
-195 PTHNAKEPK
+195 PTHNAKDPK
-204 TLKDIHALSQ
+204 TLKDIQTLSQ

-221 NIQVGTPLEKKETPL
+221 NIQAATTPENKTPL
-236 NASDQLALKTTQTSI
+236 NAGDQLALKTTQTPT

-259 SKNTANLS
+259 AKNTANLS

-276 ESHNKERT
+276 ESHNKEHAN
-284 TPPSNEKKTPP
+284 PSHNEKKTPP
-295 LREALQMNAI
+295 LKEALQMNAI

-313 KKPEKT
+313 KKSEKT
-319 PTKTQTT
+319 PTKAQTT
-326 AATPENAPKIPLKTP
+326 APSATPENAPKIPLKTP

-353 DNAPTPLEKEEK
+353 DNIPTPLEKEETT
-365 AKEVSENKEKTK
+365 KEASDNKEKTK

-385 AQNAQASDKTS
+385 AQNTQASDKTS
-396 ENKSAAPK
+396 ENKSVTPK

-439 VEVTIQKVGK
+439 VEVIIQKVGK

-494 EQPKEP
+494 EQPKEQ
-500 LREPFKEQESTP
+500 LRELFKEQESSP

-520 YQENTDNENK
+520 YQENTDHENQ

>member
-1 MPSFVNP
+1 MPSPINP
-8 IHTNANAL
+8 IHTNASANANAL
-16 NSGTKNEV
+16 INSGAKNE
-24 KDTKNAPK
+24 DTKNAPK
-32 SASKDFNKIL
+32 SASKDFSKIL

-54 ENPNALKATP
+54 ENPNALKTTP
-64 KDAKEDAKELEKTP
+64 KNSKEGAKEDAKALEKTP
-78 TPHHQHAQNLA
+78 TPHHQHAQNFA
-89 KDQQAPTLKDLLN
+89 KDQQAPTLKDWLN
-102 HKKTTAS
+102 HQKTTAS

-115 THEPTLKDLLNHKKT
+115 THKN
-130 TASHEAQ
+130 
-137 HETHEMHETNPKTPN
+137 HETNPKTPN

-165 ASNAHQA
+165 TSNAHQT
-172 NLTNKNPLTPTNH
+172 NLTNKNPITPTNRT
-185 ANNAIKNPTA
+185 NNANTTQKPTT
-195 PTHNAKEPK
+195 PTHNAKESK
-204 TLKDIHALSQ
+204 TLKDIQTLSQ

-221 NIQVGTPLEKKETPL
+221 NIQATTPLEKETPL
-236 NASDQLALKTTQTSI
+236 NAGDQLALKTTQTPI
-251 NHTLAKND
+251 NNTLAKND
-259 SKNTANLS
+259 AKNTANLS

-276 ESHNKERT
+276 ESHNKEHAT
-284 TPPSNEKKTPP
+284 LSHNEKKTPP
-295 LREALQMNAI
+295 LKEALQMNAI

-313 KKPEKT
+313 RKSEKT
-319 PTKTQTT
+319 PTKAQTT
-326 AATPENAPKIPLKTP
+326 APSIAPENAPKIPLKTP
-341 PLMPLIGANPPN
+341 PLMPLIGANPPPN
-353 DNAPTPLEKEEK
+353 DNPPTPLEKEETTK
-365 AKEVSENKEKTK
+365 GASDNKEKTK

-385 AQNAQASDKTS
+385 VQNAQASDKTS
-396 ENKSAAPK
+396 ENKSVTPK

-439 VEVTIQKVGK
+439 VEVIIQKVGK

-494 EQPKEP
+494 EQPKEQ
-500 LREPFKEQESTP
+500 LRELFKEQESTP

-520 YQENTDNENK
+520 YQENTDHENQ

>member
-1 MPSFVNP
+1 MPSLNP
-8 IHTNANAL
+8 IHTNASTNAL
-16 NSGTKNEV
+16 NSGAKNEV
-24 KDTKNAPK
+24 KDAKNAPK
-32 SASKDFNKIL
+32 SASKDFSKIL

-64 KDAKEDAKELEKTP
+64 KDAKEDAKALEKTP
-78 TPHHQHAQNLA
+78 TLNHQHNQNLA
-89 KDQQAPTLKDLLN
+89 KNQQAPTLKDWLN

-109 HEAQHE
+109 HEVQHE
-115 THEPTLKDLLNHKKT
+115 N
-130 TASHEAQ
+130 
-137 HETHEMHETNPKTPN
+137 HETNPKTPN
-152 ETLNKNEKKPNGV
+152 ETLNKNEKKPNEV
-165 ASNAHQA
+165 TSNAHQT
-172 NLTNKNPLTPTNH
+172 NLASKNPITPTNH

-195 PTHNAKEPK
+195 PTHNAKDPK
-204 TLKDIHALSQ
+204 TLKDIQTLSQ

-221 NIQVGTPLEKKETPL
+221 NIQAATTPENKTPL
-236 NASDQLALKTTQTSI
+236 NASDQLALKTTQTPT
-251 NHTLAKND
+251 NHTFAKND
-259 SKNTANLS
+259 AKNTANLS

-276 ESHNKERT
+276 ESPNKEHAN
-284 TPPSNEKKTPP
+284 PQNNEKKTPP
-295 LREALQMNAI
+295 LKEALQMNAI

-313 KKPEKT
+313 KKSEKT
-319 PTKTQTT
+319 PIHAKTQTT
-326 AATPENAPKIPLKTP
+326 APSATPENALKIPLKTP

-353 DNAPTPLEKEEK
+353 DNIPTPPEKEETTKEISDNKEK
-365 AKEVSENKEKTK
+365 AKET
-377 ESNNSAQS
+377 NSSTQS
-385 AQNAQASDKTS
+385 TQNTQASDKTS
-396 ENKSAAPK
+396 ENKSIAPK

-425 SRISMDLFPKELGK
+425 SKISMDLFPKELGK
-439 VEVTIQKVGK
+439 VEVIIQKVGK

-500 LREPFKEQESTP
+500 FKEPFKEQELTP

-520 YQENTDNENK
+520 YQENTDHEHK

>member
-1 MPSFVNP
+1 MPSPINP
-8 IHTNANAL
+8 IHTNANANANAL
-16 NSGTKNEV
+16 NSGAKNEV

-32 SASKDFNKIL
+32 SASKDFSKIL

-64 KDAKEDAKELEKTP
+64 KDAKENAKELEKTP

-115 THEPTLKDLLNHKKT
+115 THE
-130 TASHEAQ
+130 
-137 HETHEMHETNPKTPN
+137 TNPKTSN
-152 ETLNKNEKKPNGV
+152 ETLNKNEKKPNEA

-185 ANNAIKNPTA
+185 ANNAKD
-195 PTHNAKEPK
+195 PK
-204 TLKDIHALSQ
+204 TLKDIQTLSQ

-236 NASDQLALKTTQTSI
+236 NASDQLALKTTQTPI

-259 SKNTANLS
+259 AKNTANLS

-326 AATPENAPKIPLKTP
+326 AQAATPENAPKIPLKTP

-353 DNAPTPLEKEEK
+353 DNAPTLLEKEEK
-365 AKEVSENKEKTK
+365 AKEISDNKEKTK
-377 ESNNSAQS
+377 ESTNSTQN
-385 AQNAQASDKTS
+385 AQNTQASDKAS

-500 LREPFKEQESTP
+500 LRESFKEQESTP

>member
-1 MPSFVNP
+1 MPSPINP
-8 IHTNANAL
+8 IHTNANASAL
-16 NSGTKNEV
+16 NSGAKNE
-24 KDTKNAPK
+24 DTKNAPK
-32 SASKDFNKIL
+32 SASKDFSKIL

-54 ENPNALKATP
+54 ENPSALKASP

-102 HKKTTAS
+102 HKKTTVS

-115 THEPTLKDLLNHKKT
+115 IHKN
-130 TASHEAQ
+130 
-137 HETHEMHETNPKTPN
+137 HETNPKTPN

-165 ASNAHQA
+165 TSNAHQE

-185 ANNAIKNPTA
+185 ANKNPTA
-195 PTHNAKEPK
+195 PIHNAKEPK
-204 TLKDIHALSQ
+204 TLKDIQSLSQ

-221 NIQVGTPLEKKETPL
+221 NIQATTTPENKTPL
-236 NASDQLALKTTQTSI
+236 NAGDQLALKTTQTSI
-251 NHTLAKND
+251 NHTLAKNGT
-259 SKNTANLS
+259 KNTANLS

-276 ESHNKERT
+276 DPHNKERT
-284 TPPSNEKKTPP
+284 TPSNNEKKTPP

-326 AATPENAPKIPLKTP
+326 AQAATPENAPKIPLKTP

-353 DNAPTPLEKEEK
+353 DNAPTLLEKEEK
-365 AKEVSENKEKTK
+365 TKEVSENKEKTK
-377 ESNNSAQS
+377 ESTNS
-385 AQNAQASDKTS
+385 AQNAQNTQASDKAS

-500 LREPFKEQESTP
+500 LREPFKEQESSP

>member
-1 MPSFVNP
+1 MPSPVNP

-16 NSGTKNEV
+16 NSGAKNEV

-32 SASKDFNKIL
+32 SASKDFSKIL

-64 KDAKEDAKELEKTP
+64 KDAKEDAKTLEKTP
-78 TPHHQHAQNLA
+78 TLPHQHAQNPA
-89 KDQQAPTLKDLLN
+89 KDQQAPTLKDWLN
-102 HKKTTAS
+102 HQKTTAP

-115 THEPTLKDLLNHKKT
+115 THEAN
-130 TASHEAQ
+130 
-137 HETHEMHETNPKTPN
+137 ETNPKTPN

-165 ASNAHQA
+165 TSNAHQT
-172 NLTNKNPLTPTNH
+172 NLPNKNPLTPTNH
-185 ANNAIKNPTA
+185 ANNAIKTPTA
-195 PTHNAKEPK
+195 PTHNAKDPK
-204 TLKDIHALSQ
+204 TLKDIQTLSQ
-214 KHDLNAS
+214 KHDLNAN
-221 NIQVGTPLEKKETPL
+221 NIQAATTPENKNPL
-236 NASDQLALKTTQTSI
+236 NASDHVALKTTQTPT

-259 SKNTANLS
+259 AKNTANLS

-276 ESHNKERT
+276 EPHNKEHAN
-284 TPPSNEKKTPP
+284 PPNNEKKTPP
-295 LREALQMNAI
+295 LKEALQMNAI

-319 PTKTQTT
+319 QTKTQTT
-326 AATPENAPKIPLKTP
+326 APSAMPENAPKISLKTP
-341 PLMPLIGANPPN
+341 PLMPLIGANPPPN
-353 DNAPTPLEKEEK
+353 DNIPTPLEKEETT
-365 AKEVSENKEKTK
+365 KEASDNKEKTK
-377 ESNNSAQS
+377 ESSNSAQS

-396 ENKSAAPK
+396 ENKSTAPK

-425 SRISMDLFPKELGK
+425 SKISMDLFPKELGK
-439 VEVTIQKVGK
+439 VEVIIQKVGK

-494 EQPKEP
+494 EQPKEQ
-500 LREPFKEQESTP
+500 LRELFKEQESTP

-520 YQENTDNENK
+520 YQENTDHENQ

>member
-1 MPSFVNP
+1 MPSPINP
-8 IHTNANAL
+8 IHTNANANTNAL
-16 NSGTKNEV
+16 INSGAKNEV

-32 SASKDFNKIL
+32 SASKDFSKIL
-42 NQKISKDKTAPK
+42 NQKISKDKSTPK

-64 KDAKEDAKELEKTP
+64 KNSKEGAKEDAKKLEKTP

-115 THEPTLKDLLNHKKT
+115 THE
-130 TASHEAQ
+130 
-137 HETHEMHETNPKTPN
+137 TNPKTPN
-152 ETLNKNEKKPNGV
+152 ETLNKNEKKPNEV
-165 ASNAHQA
+165 PSNAHQI
-172 NLTNKNPLTPTNH
+172 NLTNKNPITPTNH

-195 PTHNAKEPK
+195 PTHNAKDPK
-204 TLKDIHALSQ
+204 TLKDIHAISQ

-221 NIQVGTPLEKKETPL
+221 NIQVSTPLEKKETPL
-236 NASDQLALKTTQTSI
+236 NASDQLALKTTQTPI

-259 SKNTANLS
+259 TKNTANLS

-276 ESHNKERT
+276 ESQNKECA

-326 AATPENAPKIPLKTP
+326 APSATPENAPKIPLKTP

-365 AKEVSENKEKTK
+365 TKEISENKEKTK
-377 ESNNSAQS
+377 ESTNSAQS
-385 AQNAQASDKTS
+385 VQNTQASDKAS
-396 ENKSAAPK
+396 ENKSVTPK

>member
-1 MPSFVNP
+1 MPSPVNP

-16 NSGTKNEV
+16 NSGAKNEV

-32 SASKDFNKIL
+32 SASKDFSKIL

-54 ENPNALKATP
+54 ESPNPNALKATP
-64 KDAKEDAKELEKTP
+64 KDAKEDAKALEKTP
-78 TPHHQHAQNLA
+78 TPQPQHAQNPA
-89 KDQQAPTLKDLLN
+89 KDQQAPTLKDWLN
-102 HKKTTAS
+102 HKKTTAP
-109 HEAQHE
+109 HETQHE
-115 THEPTLKDLLNHKKT
+115 THEAN
-130 TASHEAQ
+130 
-137 HETHEMHETNPKTPN
+137 ETNPKIPN
-152 ETLNKNEKKPNGV
+152 ETLNKNGKKPNEV
-165 ASNAHQA
+165 TSNAHQT
-172 NLTNKNPLTPTNH
+172 NLLSKNPITPNH
-185 ANNAIKNPTA
+185 ANNAIKTQTT
-195 PTHNAKEPK
+195 PTHNAKDPK
-204 TLKDIHALSQ
+204 TLKDIQTLSQ
-214 KHDLNAS
+214 KHDLNAN
-221 NIQVGTPLEKKETPL
+221 NIQAATTPENKTPL
-236 NASDQLALKTTQTSI
+236 NASDQFALKTTQTPT

-259 SKNTANLS
+259 AKNTANLS

-276 ESHNKERT
+276 EPHNKEHT
-284 TPPSNEKKTPP
+284 IPQNNEKKTPP
-295 LREALQMNAI
+295 LKEALQMNAI

-319 PTKTQTT
+319 PIHAKTQTT
-326 AATPENAPKIPLKTP
+326 APSIAPENAPKIPLKTP
-341 PLMPLIGANPPN
+341 PLMPLIGANPPPN
-353 DNAPTPLEKEEK
+353 DNIPTPLEKEEK
-365 AKEVSENKEKTK
+365 TKEVSDNKEKTK
-377 ESNNSAQS
+377 ESNNSTQS
-385 AQNAQASDKTS
+385 TQNAQASDKTS
-396 ENKSAAPK
+396 ENKSIAPK

-439 VEVTIQKVGK
+439 VEVIIQKVGK

-494 EQPKEP
+494 EQPKDQP
-500 LREPFKEQESTP
+500 KEPFKEQELTP
-512 LKENALKS
+512 LKESVLKS
-520 YQENTDNENK
+520 YQENTDHENQ

>member
-1 MPSFVNP
+1 MPSPVNP

-16 NSGTKNEV
+16 NSGAKNEV
-24 KDTKNAPK
+24 KDAKNAPK
-32 SASKDFNKIL
+32 SASKDFSKIL

-64 KDAKEDAKELEKTP
+64 KDAKEDAKTLEKTP
-78 TPHHQHAQNLA
+78 TPHHQHAQNPA
-89 KDQQAPTLKDLLN
+89 KDQQAPTLKDWLN
-102 HKKTTAS
+102 HKKITAS

-115 THEPTLKDLLNHKKT
+115 THEAN
-130 TASHEAQ
+130 
-137 HETHEMHETNPKTPN
+137 ETNPKTPN
-152 ETLNKNEKKPNGV
+152 ETLNKNEKKPNEV
-165 ASNAHQA
+165 ISNAHQT
-172 NLTNKNPLTPTNH
+172 NLASKNPITLNH

-195 PTHNAKEPK
+195 PTDTKKEPK
-204 TLKDIHALSQ
+204 TLKDIQTLSQ

-221 NIQVGTPLEKKETPL
+221 NIQAATTPENKNPL
-236 NASDQLALKTTQTSI
+236 NASDHLALKTTQAPI
-251 NHTLAKND
+251 NNTLAKND
-259 SKNTANLS
+259 AKNTANLS

-276 ESHNKERT
+276 DPHNKEHAN
-284 TPPSNEKKTPP
+284 PLNNEKKTPP
-295 LREALQMNAI
+295 LKEALQMNAI

-313 KKPEKT
+313 KKSE
-319 PTKTQTT
+319 KTQTKAQTT
-326 AATPENAPKIPLKTP
+326 APSIAPENAPKIPLKTP
-341 PLMPLIGANPPN
+341 PLMPLIGANPPPN
-353 DNAPTPLEKEEK
+353 DNPPTLLEKEEK
-365 AKEVSENKEKTK
+365 TKEASDNKEKTK
-377 ESNNSAQS
+377 ETNNSAQS

-396 ENKSAAPK
+396 ENKSTAPK

-494 EQPKEP
+494 EQPKEQ
-500 LREPFKEQESTP
+500 LRELFKEQESTP

-520 YQENTDNENK
+520 YQENTDHENQ

>member
-1 MPSFVNP
+1 MPSPVNP

-16 NSGTKNEV
+16 NSGAKNEV
-24 KDTKNAPK
+24 KDAKNAPK
-32 SASKDFNKIL
+32 SASKDFSKIL

-54 ENPNALKATP
+54 ESPNPNASKVTP
-64 KDAKEDAKELEKTP
+64 KDAKALEKTP
-78 TPHHQHAQNLA
+78 TLPHQH
-89 KDQQAPTLKDLLN
+89 APTLKDWLN
-102 HKKTTAS
+102 HQKTTAS

-115 THEPTLKDLLNHKKT
+115 
-130 TASHEAQ
+130 AHEAN
-137 HETHEMHETNPKTPN
+137 ETNPKTPN
-152 ETLNKNEKKPNGV
+152 ETSSKNEKKPNEV
-165 ASNAHQA
+165 ASNAHQT
-172 NLTNKNPLTPTNH
+172 NLPNKNPITPNH
-185 ANNAIKNPTA
+185 ANKTPTT
-195 PTHNAKEPK
+195 PTHNAKESK
-204 TLKDIHALSQ
+204 TLKDIQTLSQ

-221 NIQVGTPLEKKETPL
+221 NIQATAPLEKKETPL
-236 NASDQLALKTTQTSI
+236 SASDQFALKTTQTPT

-259 SKNTANLS
+259 AKNTANLS

-276 ESHNKERT
+276 ESHNKEHT
-284 TPPSNEKKTPP
+284 TPQNNEKKTPP
-295 LREALQMNAI
+295 LKEALQMNAI

-313 KKPEKT
+313 KKSEKT
-319 PTKTQTT
+319 QTKTQTT
-326 AATPENAPKIPLKTP
+326 APSIAPENAPKIPLKTP

-353 DNAPTPLEKEEK
+353 DNIPTPLEKEETT
-365 AKEVSENKEKTK
+365 KEASDNKEKTK
-377 ESNNSAQS
+377 ETNSSTQS
-385 AQNAQASDKTS
+385 VQNTQASDKTS
-396 ENKSAAPK
+396 ENKSVTPK

-425 SRISMDLFPKELGK
+425 SKISMDLFPKELGK
-439 VEVTIQKVGK
+439 VEVIIQKVGK

-494 EQPKEP
+494 EQPKEQ
-500 LREPFKEQESTP
+500 LRELFKEQESTP

-520 YQENTDNENK
+520 YQENTDHENQ

>member
-1 MPSFVNP
+1 MPSPVNP
-8 IHTNANAL
+8 LHTNANAL
-16 NSGTKNEV
+16 NGGAKNEV

-32 SASKDFNKIL
+32 SASKDFSKIL

-54 ENPNALKATP
+54 EDPNASKVTP
-64 KDAKEDAKELEKTP
+64 KDAKALEKTLP
-78 TPHHQHAQNLA
+78 HQHAQNLA
-89 KDQQAPTLKDLLN
+89 KNQQAPTLKDLLN
-102 HKKTTAS
+102 HQKTTAP
-109 HEAQHE
+109 HETRHE
-115 THEPTLKDLLNHKKT
+115 THEI
-130 TASHEAQ
+130 
-137 HETHEMHETNPKTPN
+137 HETNPKTPN
-152 ETLNKNEKKPNGV
+152 ETLNKNEKKPNEV
-165 ASNAHQA
+165 TSNAHQA
-172 NLTNKNPLTPTNH
+172 NLPSKNPITPTNR
-185 ANNAIKNPTA
+185 ANNANTTQKPTT

-204 TLKDIHALSQ
+204 TLKDIQTLSQ

-221 NIQVGTPLEKKETPL
+221 NIQAATTPENKNPL
-236 NASDQLALKTTQTSI
+236 NASDHLALKTTQTPT

-259 SKNTANLS
+259 AKNTANLS

-276 ESHNKERT
+276 EPPNKEHAN
-284 TPPSNEKKTPP
+284 PPNNEKKTPP
-295 LREALQMNAI
+295 LKEALQMNAI

-313 KKPEKT
+313 KKSEKT
-319 PTKTQTT
+319 LTKTQIT
-326 AATPENAPKIPLKTP
+326 APSATPENAPKIPLKTP
-341 PLMPLIGANPPN
+341 PLMPLIGANPPPNNN
-353 DNAPTPLEKEEK
+353 DPTPLEKEEK
-365 AKEVSENKEKTK
+365 TKEVSDNKEKAK
-377 ESNNSAQS
+377 ESNSSAQS
-385 AQNAQASDKTS
+385 AQNTQASDKTS
-396 ENKSAAPK
+396 ENKSIAPK
-404 ETIKHFTQQLKQ
+404 ETIRHFTQQLKQ

-425 SRISMDLFPKELGK
+425 SKISMDLFPKELGK

-494 EQPKEP
+494 EQPKEQ
-500 LREPFKEQESTP
+500 LREPFKEQELTP

-520 YQENTDNENK
+520 YQENTDHENQ

>member
-1 MPSFVNP
+1 MPSPINP
-8 IHTNANAL
+8 IHTNANASAL
-16 NSGTKNEV
+16 NSGAKNEV

-32 SASKDFNKIL
+32 SASKDFSKIL
-42 NQKISKDKTAPK
+42 NQKISKNKTAPK

-64 KDAKEDAKELEKTP
+64 KNSKEGAKEDAKKLEKTP
-78 TPHHQHAQNLA
+78 TLQPQHAQNPA

-102 HKKTTAS
+102 HQKTTAS

-115 THEPTLKDLLNHKKT
+115 N
-130 TASHEAQ
+130 
-137 HETHEMHETNPKTPN
+137 HETNPKTPN

-165 ASNAHQA
+165 ISSAHQA

-185 ANNAIKNPTA
+185 AIKNPTA
-195 PTHNAKEPK
+195 PTHNAKDPK
-204 TLKDIHALSQ
+204 TLKDIQTLSQ

-221 NIQVGTPLEKKETPL
+221 NIQATTPLEKKETPL

-259 SKNTANLS
+259 AKNTANLS

-276 ESHNKERT
+276 EPHNKEHA

-326 AATPENAPKIPLKTP
+326 AQAATPENAPKIPLKTP

-365 AKEVSENKEKTK
+365 AKEASDNKEKTK
-377 ESNNSAQS
+377 ESTNSAQN
-385 AQNAQASDKTS
+385 AQNAQASDKAS
-396 ENKSAAPK
+396 ENKSVTPK

-425 SRISMDLFPKELGK
+425 NRISMDLFPKELGK

-494 EQPKEP
+494 EQPKEQ
-500 LREPFKEQESTP
+500 LKEPFKEQELTP

>member
-1 MPSFVNP
+1 MPSPINP
-8 IHTNANAL
+8 IHTNANANASAL
-16 NSGTKNEV
+16 IKNSGAKNEV

-32 SASKDFNKIL
+32 SASKDFSKIL

-64 KDAKEDAKELEKTP
+64 KNAKELEKTP
-78 TPHHQHAQNLA
+78 TPHHQYAQNLA
-89 KDQQAPTLKDLLN
+89 KDQQTPTLKDLLN

-109 HEAQHE
+109 HETQHE
-115 THEPTLKDLLNHKKT
+115 THK
-130 TASHEAQ
+130 
-137 HETHEMHETNPKTPN
+137 MHETNPKTPN

-165 ASNAHQA
+165 ASNTHQA

-195 PTHNAKEPK
+195 PTDTKKDPK

-251 NHTLAKND
+251 NHALAKND
-259 SKNTANLS
+259 AKNTANLS

-276 ESHNKERT
+276 ESHNKERA

-326 AATPENAPKIPLKTP
+326 AQAVTPENAPKIPLKTP

-353 DNAPTPLEKEEK
+353 NNTPTPLEKEEK

-377 ESNNSAQS
+377 ESTNSAQNT
-385 AQNAQASDKTS
+385 QNAQASDKAS
-396 ENKSAAPK
+396 ENKSTAPK

-439 VEVTIQKVGK
+439 VEVVIQKVGK

>member
-1 MPSFVNP
+1 MPSPINP
-8 IHTNANAL
+8 IHTNANASASI
-16 NSGTKNEV
+16 NSGAKNE
-24 KDTKNAPK
+24 DTKNAPK
-32 SASKDFNKIL
+32 GASKDFSKIL

-54 ENPNALKATP
+54 ENPSALKATP
-64 KDAKEDAKELEKTP
+64 KNSKEGAKENAKELEKTP

-115 THEPTLKDLLNHKKT
+115 IHKN
-130 TASHEAQ
+130 
-137 HETHEMHETNPKTPN
+137 HETNPKTPN

-172 NLTNKNPLTPTNH
+172 SLTNKNPLTPTNH
-185 ANNAIKNPTA
+185 AIKNPTA

-204 TLKDIHALSQ
+204 TLKDIQTLSQ

-221 NIQVGTPLEKKETPL
+221 NIQVSAPLEKKETPL

-259 SKNTANLS
+259 AKNTANLS

-276 ESHNKERT
+276 ESQNKEHA

-319 PTKTQTT
+319 PIHAKTQTT
-326 AATPENAPKIPLKTP
+326 AQAATPENAPKIPLKTP

-365 AKEVSENKEKTK
+365 TQEASDNKEKTK
-377 ESNNSAQS
+377 ESTNSTQNV
-385 AQNAQASDKTS
+385 QNAQASDKAN

-520 YQENTDNENK
+520 YQENTDNENQ